1 MILATGNGSPVAY
14 KYSPSATRGIKST
27 SWIILAL
34 GETEAARGLPGV
46 QGQLGLQSEVLSAF
60 HQCLHHDLMDP
71 VKLRQGE
78 MEVCWESMLHEN
90 RANELQIG
98 KQNTL
103 ALSICLPISPS
114 GLRRLPFG
122 DRATTPLVEAAGIAI
137 F

>member
-1 MILATGNGSPVAY
+1 
-14 KYSPSATRGIKST
+14 
-27 SWIILAL
+27 
-34 GETEAARGLPGV
+34 
-46 QGQLGLQSEVLSAF
+46 
-60 HQCLHHDLMDP
+60 MDP